1 MTNSKNSTNNS
12 SKSDELY
19 AIAETSGQQ
28 FWFEVNRYYDIDR
41 LNAKEK
47 DKITLEKVLLL
58 KDNDSI
64 TIGKPYVK
72 DAKIELEVVSHKRDK
87 KILVYKMRPK
97 KKTRRKMGHRQELTR
112 VMVKSI
118 KIGKSVP
125 KSSSKKEETVKKETK
140 PKSEKSTN
148 LTILMAHKKGTGS
161 TRNGRDSNSKRL
173 GVKAYGGEKVTAG
186 SILIRQRGTS
196 FLPGINVGKGKDDT
210 LFALKE
216 GTVSFESIK
225 RNLRNRKRVNIVI

>member
-1 MTNSKNSTNNS
+1 MTNSKNTLNNS
-12 SKSDELY
+12 SKSNELY

-41 LNAKEK
+41 LKAKEK
-47 DKITLEKVLLL
+47 DKVTLDKVLLL
-58 KDNDSI
+58 KDKNEI

-72 DAKIELEVVSHKRDK
+72 DAKIELEIVSHKRDK

-118 KIGKSVP
+118 KIGKNAP

-148 LTILMAHKKGTGS
+148 
-161 TRNGRDSNSKRL
+161 
-173 GVKAYGGEKVTAG
+173 
-186 SILIRQRGTS
+186 
-196 FLPGINVGKGKDDT
+196 
-210 LFALKE
+210 
-216 GTVSFESIK
+216 
-225 RNLRNRKRVNIVI
+225 

>member
-1 MTNSKNSTNNS
+1 MTNSKNSSNNS
-12 SKSDELY
+12 SESNELY

-28 FWFEVNRYYDIDR
+28 FWFEVDRYYDIDR

-47 DKITLEKVLLL
+47 DKITLEKVLVL
-58 KDNDSI
+58 KDNKSI

-118 KIGKSVP
+118 KVGKSAP
-125 KSSSKKEETVKKETK
+125 NSSSKKEETVKKETK

-148 LTILMAHKKGTGS
+148 
-161 TRNGRDSNSKRL
+161 
-173 GVKAYGGEKVTAG
+173 
-186 SILIRQRGTS
+186 
-196 FLPGINVGKGKDDT
+196 
-210 LFALKE
+210 
-216 GTVSFESIK
+216 
-225 RNLRNRKRVNIVI
+225 

>member
-1 MTNSKNSTNNS
+1 MTISKKTTNNS
-12 SKSDELY
+12 KSNELY

-28 FWFEVNRYYDIDR
+28 FWFEENKYYDIDR

-58 KDNDSI
+58 KDKNSI

-72 DAKIELEVVSHKRDK
+72 GAKIELEVISHRRDK

-118 KIGKSVP
+118 TLGKSSP
-125 KSSSKKEETVKKETK
+125 KSSAKKDTVKKESK
-140 PKSEKSTN
+140 PKIEKSTN
-148 LTILMAHKKGTGS
+148 
-161 TRNGRDSNSKRL
+161 
-173 GVKAYGGEKVTAG
+173 
-186 SILIRQRGTS
+186 
-196 FLPGINVGKGKDDT
+196 
-210 LFALKE
+210 
-216 GTVSFESIK
+216 
-225 RNLRNRKRVNIVI
+225 

>member
-1 MTNSKNSTNNS
+1 MTNSKTS
-12 SKSDELY
+12 SKNSKNNEVY

-58 KDNDSI
+58 KDKNSV
-64 TIGKPYVK
+64 TIGKPYIK

-87 KILVYKMRPK
+87 KIIVYKMRPK

-118 KIGKSVP
+118 SIGKSAP
-125 KSSSKKEETVKKETK
+125 KSSSKKETVKKETK

-148 LTILMAHKKGTGS
+148 
-161 TRNGRDSNSKRL
+161 
-173 GVKAYGGEKVTAG
+173 
-186 SILIRQRGTS
+186 
-196 FLPGINVGKGKDDT
+196 
-210 LFALKE
+210 
-216 GTVSFESIK
+216 
-225 RNLRNRKRVNIVI
+225 

>member
-1 MTNSKNSTNNS
+1 MTNSKKSSNNS
-12 SKSDELY
+12 SKGNELY

-41 LNAKEK
+41 LKAKEK

-58 KDNDSI
+58 KDKDSI
-64 TIGKPYVK
+64 TIGRPYVK

-87 KILVYKMRPK
+87 KIIVYKMRPK

-118 KIGKSVP
+118 SIGKGTP
-125 KSSSKKEETVKKETK
+125 KSSSKKEAVKKEAK

-148 LTILMAHKKGTGS
+148 
-161 TRNGRDSNSKRL
+161 
-173 GVKAYGGEKVTAG
+173 
-186 SILIRQRGTS
+186 
-196 FLPGINVGKGKDDT
+196 
-210 LFALKE
+210 
-216 GTVSFESIK
+216 
-225 RNLRNRKRVNIVI
+225 

>member
-1 MTNSKNSTNNS
+1 MTNSKNSSNNS
-12 SKSDELY
+12 KANELY
-19 AIAETSGQQ
+19 AIAESSGQQ

-58 KDNDSI
+58 KDKDSI
-64 TIGKPYVK
+64 TLGKPYVEN
-72 DAKIELEVVSHKRDK
+72 AKIELEVISHKRDK

-118 KIGKSVP
+118 KIGKSAP

-148 LTILMAHKKGTGS
+148 
-161 TRNGRDSNSKRL
+161 
-173 GVKAYGGEKVTAG
+173 
-186 SILIRQRGTS
+186 
-196 FLPGINVGKGKDDT
+196 
-210 LFALKE
+210 
-216 GTVSFESIK
+216 
-225 RNLRNRKRVNIVI
+225 

>member
-1 MTNSKNSTNNS
+1 
-12 SKSDELY
+12 LY

-28 FWFEVNRYYDIDR
+28 FWFVVNRYYDIDR

-47 DKITLEKVLLL
+47 EKITLEKVLLI
-58 KDNDSI
+58 KDKNSI

-97 KKTRRKMGHRQELTR
+97 KKTRKKMGHRQELTR

-118 KIGKSVP
+118 SIGKSAP
-125 KSSSKKEETVKKETK
+125 KSSSKKETVKKETK

-148 LTILMAHKKGTGS
+148 
-161 TRNGRDSNSKRL
+161 
-173 GVKAYGGEKVTAG
+173 
-186 SILIRQRGTS
+186 
-196 FLPGINVGKGKDDT
+196 
-210 LFALKE
+210 
-216 GTVSFESIK
+216 
-225 RNLRNRKRVNIVI
+225 

>member
-1 MTNSKNSTNNS
+1 MTNSKNTKNNS
-12 SKSDELY
+12 KSNELY

-28 FWFEVNRYYDIDR
+28 FWFEENKYYDIDR

-47 DKITLEKVLLL
+47 DKITLEKVLLF
-58 KDNDSI
+58 KDKNSI

-72 DAKIELEVVSHKRDK
+72 DAKIELEVVSHRRDK

-118 KIGKSVP
+118 TLGKSST
-125 KSSSKKEETVKKETK
+125 KSSAKKDAVKTVTK

-148 LTILMAHKKGTGS
+148 
-161 TRNGRDSNSKRL
+161 
-173 GVKAYGGEKVTAG
+173 
-186 SILIRQRGTS
+186 
-196 FLPGINVGKGKDDT
+196 
-210 LFALKE
+210 
-216 GTVSFESIK
+216 
-225 RNLRNRKRVNIVI
+225 

>member
-1 MTNSKNSTNNS
+1 MTNSKNSSNNS
-12 SKSDELY
+12 SESNELY

-28 FWFEVNRYYDIDR
+28 FWFEVDRYYDIDR

-47 DKITLEKVLLL
+47 DKITLEKVLVL
-58 KDNDSI
+58 KDNESI

-118 KIGKSVP
+118 KIGKNDP

-148 LTILMAHKKGTGS
+148 
-161 TRNGRDSNSKRL
+161 
-173 GVKAYGGEKVTAG
+173 
-186 SILIRQRGTS
+186 
-196 FLPGINVGKGKDDT
+196 
-210 LFALKE
+210 
-216 GTVSFESIK
+216 
-225 RNLRNRKRVNIVI
+225 

>member
-1 MTNSKNSTNNS
+1 MANSKNSSNNS
-12 SKSDELY
+12 SESNELY
-19 AIAETSGQQ
+19 ALAETSGQQ

-47 DKITLEKVLLL
+47 DKILLEKVLVL
-58 KDNDSI
+58 KDKESI

-118 KIGKSVP
+118 TSGTSVP
-125 KSSSKKEETVKKETK
+125 KSSSKKEETIKKETK

-148 LTILMAHKKGTGS
+148 
-161 TRNGRDSNSKRL
+161 
-173 GVKAYGGEKVTAG
+173 
-186 SILIRQRGTS
+186 
-196 FLPGINVGKGKDDT
+196 
-210 LFALKE
+210 
-216 GTVSFESIK
+216 
-225 RNLRNRKRVNIVI
+225 